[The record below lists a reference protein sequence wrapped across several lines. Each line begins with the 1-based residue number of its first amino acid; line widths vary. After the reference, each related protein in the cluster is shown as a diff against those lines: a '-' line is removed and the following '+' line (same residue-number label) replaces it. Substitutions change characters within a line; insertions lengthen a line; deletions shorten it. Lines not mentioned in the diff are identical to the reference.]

1 MPTRTLTDLCD
12 RSGHDVQLPQLSKRA
27 GIGGNIP
34 VLKLEFR
41 VSKETLSSIDKT
53 FSQAVKRRLP
63 HSVAASN
70 PSAFQISSRY
80 KERLHAFIG
89 RHLSA
94 TEGTL
99 LASCLGRFGL

>member
-1 MPTRTLTDLCD
+1 MIELTRRKVLQLRRKLAYCVSDIGECFLC
-12 RSGHDVQLPQLSKRA
+12 RNRVTG
-27 GIGGNIP
+27 
-34 VLKLEFR
+34 FC

-53 FSQAVKRRLP
+53 FNQSVKRRLP

-80 KERLHAFIG
+80 RERLHAFIG
-89 RHLSA
+89 RHSSA

-99 LASCLGRFGL
+99 LASCLGRFGQ